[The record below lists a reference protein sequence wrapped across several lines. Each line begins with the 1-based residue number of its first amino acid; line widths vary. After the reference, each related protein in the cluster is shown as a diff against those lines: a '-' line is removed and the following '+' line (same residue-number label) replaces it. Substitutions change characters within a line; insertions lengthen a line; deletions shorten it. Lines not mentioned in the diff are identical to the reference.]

1 MHYGLYVL
9 KKRENFLKGQQIPG
23 RQVAIHSKQ
32 ILLHIVNIISSRSIH
47 WTMFS
52 FIKLYKIKDFYLDS

>member
-9 KKRENFLKGQQIPG
+9 KKREKFLKGQQTTG

-32 ILLHIVNIISSRSIH
+32 ILLHIVNIISSKSIH
-47 WTMFS
+47 
-52 FIKLYKIKDFYLDS
+52 

>member
-47 WTMFS
+47 
-52 FIKLYKIKDFYLDS
+52 